1 MSHVVVVGAG
11 LSGLAAACHLLGRGH
26 RVTVLEASDRPGG
39 RAGALQADGFTF
51 DTGPVVLTM
60 RGLLARVFAA
70 AGTRLED
77 HLRLIRI
84 DPAYRAVFDDGSV
97 LHVRH
102 GHEAMRDEI
111 ATHCGGRDAAAF
123 DGFVTWLKALHDVEV
138 PHFID
143 RNFDSPLQLAADP
156 MAALKLAALGGFG
169 RLGRAI
175 ERRFDDPRLHR
186 LFSFQAMY
194 AGLAPSQALAL
205 YAVITYMDSIEGV
218 WFPVGGMRAIGPALA
233 QAVTAAG
240 GEVCCSTPVQRVLR
254 RDDGA
259 VTGVRLSD
267 GSTIT
272 ADAVVLTPDLP
283 YAYDTLLDLEPPGVL
298 GAKWPG
304 RRPRWSPSCVVWHA
318 GVEGTPEPDA
328 AHHTIHFGRD
338 WDGAFDDLLKRG
350 VLMRDPSRFVCRPSV
365 DDPDAAPEGR
375 QTLYVL
381 EPTPN
386 LADGDLDWT
395 ASGRSAMRE
404 RLHGFVAGAGYP
416 ADVVTEALVT
426 PLDWQ
431 QQGMAAGTP
440 FALAHTF
447 GQTGPFRPANVR
459 ADAPGLVFA
468 GSGTTPGVGIPMV
481 LISGRLAADR
491 VDEMLR

>member
-11 LSGLAAACHLLGRGH
+11 LSGLATACHLIGAGH
-26 RVTVLEASDRPGG
+26 RVSGLEASDRPGG
-39 RAGALQADGFTF
+39 RAGALELGGFTF

-70 AGTRLED
+70 AGARLED

-84 DPAYRAVFDDGSV
+84 DPAYRAVFHDGSV

-111 ATHCGGRDAAAF
+111 ATQCGRKDAAAF
-123 DGFVTWLKALHDVEV
+123 DEFVAWLTALHDVEV

-143 RNFDSPLQLAADP
+143 RNFDSPLQLAANP
-156 MAALKLAALGGFG
+156 MAALKLAVLGGFG
-169 RLGRAI
+169 RLGPAI

-218 WFPVGGMRAIGPALA
+218 WFPAGGMRAIGPALA
-233 QAVTAAG
+233 EAITAGG
-240 GEVCCSTPVQRVLR
+240 GEVRCSTPVERVLR
-254 RDDGA
+254 RGDGS
-259 VTGVRLSD
+259 VTGVRLGD
-267 GSTIT
+267 GSTIA

-283 YAYDTLLDLEPPGVL
+283 LAYEGLLDLDPPAAVRGRF
-298 GAKWPG
+298 G

-328 AHHTIHFGRD
+328 AHHTIHFGED

-365 DDPDAAPEGR
+365 DDPAAAPEGR

-386 LADGDLDWT
+386 LADGELDWT
-395 ASGRSAMRE
+395 ATGRRLMRD
-404 RLHGFVAGAGYP
+404 RLHSFVDGAGYP
-416 ADVVTEALVT
+416 AEVVTERLVT
-426 PLDWQ
+426 PLDWRE
-431 QQGMAAGTP
+431 QGMAAGTP

-447 GQTGPFRPANVR
+447 AQTGPFRPGNVR
-459 ADAPGLVFA
+459 KEAPGLVFA

-481 LISGRLAADR
+481 LISGRLAAER
-491 VDEMLR
+491 VDEVLR